1 MQEKIIKITTL
12 VLAVIFGLVS
22 FKVTIA
28 PKARD
33 MGLLH
38 GTLGNIER
46 QLSSIFGEEVTLRGG
61 IEQQEKI
68 MQQLEKL
75 YQQIPSDKDIPRI
88 LDEVITKAAQGL
100 GISYQL
106 IEPQQIVAEG
116 NYKKLPLRVKFSSG
130 YYDLVSYLTQL
141 SQLSAI
147 VNVDSLSLQKNAE
160 NSDKLD
166 IDLLLNLYV
175 MSALPGEKEASQ
187 EVVAPALLI
196 NPFAEKKG
204 GGEIAGK
211 MQLRS
216 ERPAEEDLRL
226 QGIWKGKEINV
237 FINGKI
243 LKLGDRI
250 SSYNLDQIKDKEVVL
265 TKNGKKYILKL
276 K

>member
-1 MQEKIIKITTL
+1 MQEKIIKIVTL

-22 FKVTIA
+22 FKVTIV

-33 MGLLH
+33 AGLLH
-38 GTLGNIER
+38 GTLSRIES

-106 IEPQQIVAEG
+106 IEPQKIVAEG

-175 MSALPGEKEASQ
+175 MPALPGEKEASQ

-204 GGEIAGK
+204 GSEIMGK

-216 ERPAEEDLRL
+216 EKSVGEDLRL
-226 QGIWKGKEINV
+226 QGIWKGKDINV

-243 LKLGDRI
+243 LKLGDKI
-250 SSYNLDQIKDKEVVL
+250 SGYNLDQIKNKEVVL